1 MPARPKIAS
10 HQRDIMEYNLLILE
24 KVEELER
31 IEAGWR
37 ELLESSGHALSEPEW
52 YLSAARSRIGDGRQ
66 LAVLS
71 IWREEELVAI
81 APLARGSS
89 PQRYEFLGSSTLYEP
104 TEILAKDNQAR
115 NQLAAAVIDLRQ
127 PVLLSRLAPRDA
139 FAHELGL
146 QARGKGLLLSLRSA
160 DSPYVDLSSGWT
172 SYFEALPS
180 RIRNT
185 LRRASRALAKQGEV
199 AYEFVKPEPSAI
211 PALLEL
217 AFRVEQQSWKGRAGS
232 AIAQREDLR
241 SFFLEYGSSCASR
254 GDLLIAFL
262 RLDGEP
268 IAMQI
273 ANVGRNSY
281 RQLKIGYDDRYSRF
295 LPGLQLLLETI
306 RWSIDEGLASY
317 EFMGSREPWTRDWA
331 PHGREH
337 STLAYYPY
345 NIHGIAAFLGD
356 GVARVKARFR
366 RRRSPGAASRASS

>member
-1 MPARPKIAS
+1 MACRHDSKGDGL
-10 HQRDIMEYNLLILE
+10 RILDS
-24 KVEELER
+24 VEALEA

-37 ELLESSGHALSEPEW
+37 NLMGPSGHALSEPEW
-52 YLSAARSRIGDGRQ
+52 YLAAARSRIRDGLELAALALWRQ
-66 LAVLS
+66 G
-71 IWREEELVAI
+71 ELVAV
-81 APLARGSS
+81 APLARGSNG
-89 PQRYEFLGSSTLYEP
+89 QRYEFLGSSTLYEP
-104 TEILAKDNQAR
+104 TEIVAKDSQAR
-115 NQLAAAVIDLRQ
+115 HQLAAAVIGLRR
-127 PVLLSRLAPRDA
+127 PVMLSRLAPRGA
-139 FAHELGL
+139 FSHELGL
-146 QARGKGLLLSLRSA
+146 QARGKGLLLALRSA
-160 DSPYVDLSSGWT
+160 DSPYVDLSSGWNP
-172 SYFEALPS
+172 YFEALPS
-180 RIRNT
+180 RTRNM
-185 LRRASRALAKQGEV
+185 LRRASRALAKQGAV

-241 SFFLEYGSSCASR
+241 SFFLEYGRSCASR

-306 RWSIDEGLASY
+306 RWSANEGLASY

-331 PHGREH
+331 PLGREH

-345 NIHGIAAFLGD
+345 NIHGVAAFLGD
-356 GVARVKARFR
+356 GLARVRARVR
-366 RRRSPGAASRASS
+366 RRRSPGAASRA